1 MRVKKFKSHSVATA
15 MAQVKAE
22 FGEDAVILDTR
33 RVHKRFFG
41 LFGREAVEITAAL
54 DVRKRSRPEE
64 KTRVSVAPLV
74 PRASIDVRQ
83 EAILPGVPE
92 RTDGERAASGGT
104 AIARAL
110 QQSRLPRPDD
120 LRLKSLESQIGEISA
135 LLSTL
140 VAQRSVRERSDSLF
154 GGAVSDL
161 YQALLACDLDPTL
174 AQDLCADLAK
184 CGETELE
191 ALYAHLRQLLIA
203 RGFTAGPIHADPA
216 GEVEGT
222 SGPRVIVLVGP
233 TGVGKTTTLAKISA
247 DLIVYNEQPV
257 AYITQDTYRLA
268 ASEQLE
274 KYANI
279 LGVPLTVVYEPDDFR
294 AAVERQK
301 HCRYIFVD
309 TAGRSQHNEGQ
320 MVELERLLATA
331 PEAEAH
337 LVLSAGTK
345 NRELYD
351 TVEQF
356 SRIPIRSLIFTKLDE
371 ALTCGS
377 LYSTAWRS
385 GLPVSYCTNGQN
397 VPEDFFPADGERLA
411 DLLLENVRGVMLR
424 EAVGAASGDAAKG
437 AAGLGGA
444 GSGGAEP
451 GGPGLQTCDALRQ
464 EGPSYPACS
473 RPSQMEARQP

>member
-1 MRVKKFKSHSVATA
+1 MS
-15 MAQVKAE
+15 MVKAE
-22 FGEDAVILDTR
+22 FGEDAVILDSR
-33 RVHKRFFG
+33 RIQRRFFG
-41 LFGREAVEITAAL
+41 LLGREAVEVTAAL
-54 DVRKRSRPEE
+54 DVRKRGREE
-64 KTRVSVAPLV
+64 KTRVAVAPLV

-83 EAILPGVPE
+83 EAILPSGRAPE
-92 RTDGERAASGGT
+92 GGASAT
-104 AIARAL
+104 AVARAL
-110 QQSRLPRPDD
+110 QISRAERADD
-120 LRLKSLESQIGEISA
+120 LRLKSLEGQIAQISS
-135 LLSTL
+135 LLETL
-140 VAQRSVRERSDSLF
+140 VSQRAAREESDALF
-154 GGAVSDL
+154 GGAVADL
-161 YQALLACDLDPTL
+161 YHALLASDVDASL
-174 AQDLCADLAK
+174 AQDLCA
-184 CGETELE
+184 ELVKHGWSE
-191 ALYAHLRQLLIA
+191 LSALYAHLRELLIA
-203 RGFTAGPIHADPA
+203 RPFTTGPLYAAQPPSESPSPAGPRI
-216 GEVEGT
+216 V
-222 SGPRVIVLVGP
+222 VLVGP

-411 DLLLENVRGVMLR
+411 DLLLENGRGVMLR